1 MRSSNDIDDG
11 RSIAVSGTA
20 LATGRGFK
28 LLEYQPASGPWAKVV
43 ANNTISGRIDIVS
56 DHLRGGGDRQLGV
69 KSVIWYSVA
78 GVSRAARQVS

>member
-1 MRSSNDIDDG
+1 M
-11 RSIAVSGTA
+11 AVSGTA
-20 LATGRGFK
+20 LATGRGSSSWNISQRVA
-28 LLEYQPASGPWAKVV
+28 YRPCAKVV

-56 DHLRGGGDRQLGV
+56 DHFRGGGDRQLGV